1 LNSAVSTRPQ
11 LRVGPIAR
19 LLVSYLLLSCAVAWG
34 QLEIGKILG
43 SVADASGAGIGRAEV
58 WLVNPLSCRQS
69 QTHANAQGQFE
80 FENVPYGA
88 YLLRVS
94 ASGFDSTETHV
105 YVDSNVAA
113 SIAVK
118 MEVAGPEASIEVHIR
133 VLRPDQN
140 PRSEIVIDESSIKLT
155 PTVIRRDPLQALVS
169 STPGWNTENDGLC
182 TFAASMMARFMLW
195 VE

>member
-1 LNSAVSTRPQ
+1 
-11 LRVGPIAR
+11 
-19 LLVSYLLLSCAVAWG
+19 
-34 QLEIGKILG
+34 
-43 SVADASGAGIGRAEV
+43 
-58 WLVNPLSCRQS
+58 
-69 QTHANAQGQFE
+69 
-80 FENVPYGA
+80 
-88 YLLRVS
+88 
-94 ASGFDSTETHV
+94 
-105 YVDSNVAA
+105 
-113 SIAVK
+113 